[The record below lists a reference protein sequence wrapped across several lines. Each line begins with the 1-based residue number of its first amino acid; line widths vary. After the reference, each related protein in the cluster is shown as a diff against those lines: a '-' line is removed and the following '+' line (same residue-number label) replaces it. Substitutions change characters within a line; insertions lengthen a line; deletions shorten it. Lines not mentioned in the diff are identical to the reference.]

1 MVSSHDG
8 HVELSLEVSG
18 LRVSISGPSSVA
30 ADLVCYLSDFRPT
43 RAASPSSS
51 LGSFTRVSVVSSPE
65 HPARSAPVRE
75 TRDQIAAS
83 FVPCPLYIKALGNR
97 LQGSE
102 RSVDVRIERAWT
114 AGQWAGAVLQERVHP
129 PNRTPPLDLR
139 SRFYAV
145 AKCEGLES
153 PTIYKSSG
161 SYWRRIGSLEGSH
174 SISQSFPS
182 EAESIIYLR
191 AAGFREEEIQVLPYF
206 LQRWRCQWI

>member
-1 MVSSHDG
+1 MNC
-8 HVELSLEVSG
+8 LLRSLGFEYPSLG
-18 LRVSISGPSSVA
+18 LRVLQLTWFAICLISVQLVLLPPLRLWGLSQESLLFPHLSIQRV
-30 ADLVCYLSDFRPT
+30 LLLSERPAI
-43 RAASPSSS
+43 RS
-51 LGSFTRVSVVSSPE
+51 LLLLSLALFTSR
-65 HPARSAPVRE
+65 
-75 TRDQIAAS
+75 
-83 FVPCPLYIKALGNR
+83 LLGNR

-102 RSVDVRIERAWT
+102 RSVDERIERAWT